1 LKVKRLRSKV
11 SLILIVILVVA
22 LAIAL
27 FPLSASAAGH
37 TAEEAAIERVR
48 EAIRALP
55 EASTITGDYRAA
67 VIEARRLMDATMAQY
82 GLTEYDICILSAKLA
97 VIEARLGTRTPAAP
111 VELPPTGGSALI
123 PLGLAAMLAG
133 AAILKPRNK

>member
-1 LKVKRLRSKV
+1 LKVKRVKSKV
-11 SLILIVILVVA
+11 SLMLIVILVVA

-55 EASTITGDYRAA
+55 EADVISGEYREA
-67 VIEARRLMDATMAQY
+67 VIAARRMMNEAIAQY
-82 GLTEYDICILSAKLA
+82 GLTEYDFCVLSAKLG
-97 VIEARLGTRTPAAP
+97 VIEARLGVTAP

-133 AAILKPRNK
+133 AAILKPRKK